1 MPSGQK
7 RSLDSQYVMSSQMRM
22 SSGGQHV
29 QQQQTV
35 VMQNRH
41 STNGNFYSGY
51 GQHAAAYKPHGG
63 PKQHRSEFDSYSEN
77 SDDESTN
84 IEFDETADGSQN
96 SSQART
102 ATTAPSIISSNLGK

>member
-1 MPSGQK
+1 VNSGQK

-51 GQHAAAYKPHGG
+51 GQHAAYKPHGG
-63 PKQHRSEFDSYSEN
+63 PKQHRTEFDSYSEN